1 MTPKVVHV
9 MWTDAG
15 HISGWSTQAEVAN
28 WSENED
34 QFIVKTA
41 GHLIGEHEDWIL
53 VALSFTEAGMI
64 HSPKRIMRASILDME
79 VF

>member
-1 MTPKVVHV
+1 MNPKVVHV

-15 HISGWSTQAEVAN
+15 HMRDWNPGDKVADWAED
-28 WSENED
+28 ED

-41 GHLIGEHEDWIL
+41 GHLIGEHDDWIL
-53 VALSFTEAGMI
+53 VALSFTDTGMV